1 MEVLYQ
7 ESSFAGSSLKAEIKT
22 AIEKRGTDPD

>member
-7 ESSFAGSSLKAEIKT
+7 ESSYAGSSLTMGMKT
-22 AIEKRGTDPD
+22 ATEKRGTDPD